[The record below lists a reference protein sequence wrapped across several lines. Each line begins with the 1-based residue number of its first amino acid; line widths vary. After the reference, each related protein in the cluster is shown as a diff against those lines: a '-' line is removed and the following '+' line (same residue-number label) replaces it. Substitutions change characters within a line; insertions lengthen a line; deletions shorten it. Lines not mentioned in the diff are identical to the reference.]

1 MANQKQKTDNEDSAK
16 IGAFLGYFFRKK
28 DLDRPVNFNLKVMHG
43 INKVSMLM
51 FLIGLIYLISK
62 YIF

>member
-16 IGAFLGYFFRKK
+16 IGALLGYFFRKK

-51 FLIGLIYLISK
+51 FLIGLIY
-62 YIF
+62 